1 MKYCKK
7 CQNVYTAFFFFM
19 SLYTMSFDQG
29 FQTHPIKWNGGRC
42 GIHEVKTNDIKTFF
56 QR

>member
-19 SLYTMSFDQG
+19 SLYTMPFDQG
-29 FQTHPIKWNGGRC
+29 FETHPIKWNGGRC